1 MISPVVI
8 SILPKIR
15 EYLKHQPVKKAWLFG
30 SFSRNEETE
39 TNDIDILVDFDE
51 SKGIVSLFKMGGMLM
66 DLSHIA
72 GREVDL
78 VEVNGIMDFAKAT
91 IDRDKILIY
100 ERRERHS

>member
-1 MISPVVI
+1 MISPVLS

-15 EYLKHQPVKKAWLFG
+15 EYFKSQPVRKAWLFG

-39 TNDIDILVDFDE
+39 TSDIDILVDYDE

-66 DLSHIA
+66 DLSKIA
-72 GREVDL
+72 GRRVDL
-78 VEVNGIMDFAKAT
+78 VEVNGIMDFAKAS

-100 ERRERHS
+100 EREN